1 MDMATDMATVT
12 MNDSRNV
19 TTGKRAGRVVAAVS
33 GCAMF
38 CAFPVTAWAGDWELT
53 DSVTAKT
60 TAIDRNGAN
69 ESSGLVFEVKPQI
82 KLKGEGARSKAD
94 IDYQLTLATGTG
106 DTDPETMSHRLRAQG
121 EVEAI
126 EDFFFLGANAG
137 ARLVGRD
144 ATSGPV
150 DAINARSDGTQSY
163 SVGLTPRF
171 RHRLNKYADIVSDN
185 EIDYVTYDRNG
196 SEGNTDDSYSTR
208 LHLGV
213 RSGHAYGPLNW
224 RADASHR
231 TTEYEDSDSENT
243 TYSVGAGYRFNVNW
257 EVNGSVGYEEND
269 VDTRR
274 SDTDGV
280 IWDVGAT
287 WTPNSRTS
295 MSASYGQRYF
305 GDTFS
310 GRISH
315 ETRRTQFV
323 VDLSRTVASRRAF
336 ELVNFG
342 LRGVVDDEGNP
353 FIGANGEQVMLNV
366 FGIDETDEEFINT
379 QLRGAMTMKGVRTT
393 VTVTGTVSKR
403 EYEISPIE
411 EDTYGLSVFARRQ
424 LSSNYTATVN
434 GGFTHAEGSANS
446 DSDTFDIGMSVS
458 RRLTPRTSASVDVLY
473 RERDASDADNSYDE
487 SRIGVSLK
495 SSFL

>member
-1 MDMATDMATVT
+1 MDTATDMATVM

-19 TTGKRAGRVVAAVS
+19 TTGNRAGRVVAAVS

-150 DAINARSDGTQSY
+150 DSINARSDGTQSY

-196 SEGNTDDSYSTR
+196 SDGNTDDSYSTR
-208 LHLGV
+208 VHLGV
-213 RSGHAYGPLNW
+213 RSGHAYGPVNW
-224 RADASHR
+224 RVDASHR

-243 TYSVGAGYRFNVNW
+243 TYSIGAGYRFNVNW

-269 VDTRR
+269 VDTTR

-310 GRISH
+310 GQITH
-315 ETRRTQFV
+315 ETRRTRFV
-323 VDLSRTVASRRAF
+323 VDLSRTVASRRTF
-336 ELVNFG
+336 ELVDLG
-342 LRGVVDDEGNP
+342 LGFFEVETGVFLPVN
-353 FIGANGEQVMLNV
+353 II
-366 FGIDETDEEFINT
+366 GIDETDEEFINT
-379 QLRGAMTMKGVRTT
+379 QLRGAMTMKGARTT

-403 EYEISPIE
+403 EYEITPIE
-411 EDTYGLSVFARRQ
+411 EDAYGLTVSAKRQ
-424 LSSNYTATVN
+424 LSANYTATVN

-473 RERDASDADNSYDE
+473 RERDASDADDSYDE